1 LSEEDEA
8 LERAWRA
15 YHYVHG
21 GVMDRFSFQSLFRDF
36 RKRYI
41 ERNLDPVLLENALDK
56 IDLDLHLDYARDWLE
71 TQFAK
76 MLRTEQM
83 AEEGLVAAE
92 EEAKSLLK
100 TFRETSL
107 KRFREIVGEIDPE
120 LLSPYNKKA
129 EQLEKTTRELKLLR
143 SEQQNLK
150 ERLHKKEIEADEY
163 RTRLEN
169 LRAESDKAR
178 LEVVEEELA
187 KPTTQ
192 LPLFAPPIPKAP
204 PTEFRS
210 VTRGPFRFVLLEN
223 GEIRV
228 SSEGRFLTK
237 EELQRRPEL
246 FKEAYELFAKDL
258 ETLLGIK
265 AEEKPPP
272 PKPREVPAPRLL
284 PPTPEVCPIDGTALE
299 QVAWVPILVRDPLTL
314 RLTSEEEYLRAR
326 EGLPLPTT
334 VQMRIDIPA
343 TMKVWMCKG
352 EEPHY
357 FERDER
363 GALLQRT
370 SEDMYRRILRE
381 RAKVERIALPPVA
394 RPVPYWVSAPPV
406 TRREERAVLPN
417 FWDWLREMKKMTMPM
432 NQYIDLPES
441 ERKALLKEFEVWAKQ
456 VIEDAKRRGIL

>member
-1 LSEEDEA
+1 
-8 LERAWRA
+8 
-15 YHYVHG
+15 
-21 GVMDRFSFQSLFRDF
+21 MDRFSFQSLFRDF

-352 EEPHY
+352 DEPHY

>member
-441 ERKALLKEFEVWAKQ
+441 ERKALLKEFEIWAKQ
-456 VIEDAKRRGIL
+456 IIDDAKRRGIL

>member
-1 LSEEDEA
+1 
-8 LERAWRA
+8 
-15 YHYVHG
+15 
-21 GVMDRFSFQSLFRDF
+21 MDYISFSNLFRKF
-36 RKRYI
+36 RKEFVDRG
-41 ERNLDPVLLENALDK
+41 EDPVILEQILSD
-56 IDLDLHLDYARDWLE
+56 IDPQLDYYEAQSWLE
-71 TQFAK
+71 TQAGK
-76 MLRTEQM
+76 AGYEESMMEQALVTATDE
-83 AEEGLVAAE
+83 AEEKLKALREMSQKAFKGVLGRLDLVEAKDTEDYDKKAAE
-92 EEAKSLLK
+92 LDKLLVKLKALQSEHQLLK
-100 TFRETSL
+100 EKL
-107 KRFREIVGEIDPE
+107 QKREIERDQ
-120 LLSPYNKKA
+120 YRR
-129 EQLEKTTRELKLLR
+129 QLE
-143 SEQQNLK
+143 
-150 ERLHKKEIEADEY
+150 D
-163 RTRLEN
+163 
-169 LRAESDKAR
+169 LRAEADKVK
-178 LEVVEEELA
+178 LEALQEEMT
-187 KPTTQ
+187 KPTVQ
-192 LPLFAPPIPKAP
+192 LSLFGPAIPKAP

-352 EEPHY
+352 DEPHY